1 MNRLGRRAARELR
14 VPAIALFSLMFAAGC
29 GEDAASPDE
38 DSAEEGPAI
47 SGGVRWLGRVDLS
60 EPGAPK
66 FAWSGTGW
74 IATVT
79 GTSIAVALR
88 SDAGSDA
95 IYFQPVVDG
104 VLGTRFSVA
113 ASEGDK
119 NVTLGSDLEDGEHVV
134 ELYRETE
141 GKSTFAYSTFLGF
154 TEGEPKEPPAYGD
167 RLIEVIGDSISA
179 GYGNLGVEEHPNYGA
194 DPEGGCRFSTETES
208 AYLTYGAVA
217 ARAIGAEASIIA
229 ASGWGIYSDNGG
241 NRNNVL
247 PTVFDKT
254 VGGRAMPLWGFGR
267 KPQAVVINLGTN
279 DFYANMTLGADA
291 FTPPFQA
298 FIGTVREKYPN
309 ALIYCAIGPLLYSTG
324 LANARSYIND
334 MVAGLNATG
343 DDKVKV
349 LDFGQQNTSLGTGCD
364 YHPNATENQRMAD
377 RLADELRADLG
388 W

>member
-1 MNRLGRRAARELR
+1 MNRLGKRAARELR
-14 VPAIALFSLMFAAGC
+14 APAIALFSLIFAAGC
-29 GEDAASPDE
+29 GADAESPDE
-38 DSAEEGPAI
+38 DSEEGPAI

-60 EPGAPK
+60 DPGAPK

-74 IATVT
+74 VATVT
-79 GTSIAVALR
+79 GTSVAIALR

-104 VLGTRFSVA
+104 VPGARFSVA

-119 NVTLGSDLEDGEHVV
+119 SVTLASELEDGEHVV

-217 ARAIGAEASIIA
+217 ARAVGAEASILA

-247 PTVFDKT
+247 PSVFDKT
-254 VGGRAMPLWGFGR
+254 VGGRAVPLWGFGR

-298 FIGTVREKYPN
+298 FIGTVREKYPH

-324 LANARSYIND
+324 LSNARSYIND
-334 MVAGLNATG
+334 MVADLNAAG

-377 RLADELRADLG
+377 RLAEELRTDLG

>member
-1 MNRLGRRAARELR
+1 MNRFRARAVRDLGA
-14 VPAIALFSLMFAAGC
+14 PAIMLFSLMFGAGC
-29 GEDAASPDE
+29 GEDVAPPEPGSD
-38 DSAEEGPAI
+38 EEGPAI
-47 SGGVRWLGRVDLS
+47 SGGVRWLGRVDLAD
-60 EPGAPK
+60 PAAPK
-66 FAWSGTGW
+66 FAWSNTGW
-74 IATVT
+74 IATVA
-79 GTSIAVALR
+79 GTSVAVTLR

-95 IYFQPVVDG
+95 IYFQPVIDG
-104 VLGTRFSVA
+104 VPGERFSVA

-119 NVTLGSDLEDGEHVV
+119 TVTLGADLEDGDHLV

-141 GKSTFAYSTFLGF
+141 GKSNFAYSTFLGF
-154 TEGEPKEPPAYGD
+154 TEGETKEPPAYGD
-167 RLIEVIGDSISA
+167 RLIEIIGDSISA
-179 GYGNLGVEEHPNYGA
+179 GYGNLGAEEHPNYGA
-194 DPEGGCRFSTETES
+194 DPDGGCRFSTETES

-217 ARAIGAEASIIA
+217 ARAVGAEASILA

-247 PTVFDKT
+247 PLLFDKT
-254 VGGRAMPLWGFGR
+254 VGGRAMPIWGFKR

-279 DFYANMTLGADA
+279 DFYANMTLAADA

-298 FIGTVREKYPN
+298 FIATVREKYPN

-324 LANARSYIND
+324 LSNARMYIAD
-334 MVAGLNATG
+334 MVASLNDAG

-377 RLADELRADLG
+377 RLADELRTDLG